1 MRTTNFTDL
10 RTNLKHHLDSVVQDN
25 TPLIVQRPN
34 GESVVVISLEDY
46 NSIIETEYLLSN
58 PANVEHLRE
67 ESPRPIMGKLLRL
80 ILKTYGNKIY

>member
-1 MRTTNFTDL
+1 MRITNFTDL

-25 TPLIVQRPN
+25 IPLIVQRPN

-46 NSIIETEYLLSN
+46 NSIIETAYLLSN

-67 ESPRPIMGKLLRL
+67 GIAKANNGEATKVDIKDLW
-80 ILKTYGNKIY
+80 K

>member
-10 RTNLKHHLDSVVQDN
+10 RTNLKYHLDNVVQDN

-46 NSIIETEYLLSN
+46 NSMVETEYLLSN
-58 PANVEHLRE
+58 PANVEHLRKSFE
-67 ESPRPIMGKLLRL
+67 QANNGETVKVDINNLWK
-80 ILKTYGNKIY
+80 

>member
-58 PANVEHLRE
+58 PADVEHLRE
-67 ESPRPIMGKLLRL
+67 GIAQANNGEATKVDIKDLW
-80 ILKTYGNKIY
+80 K

>member
-10 RTNLKHHLDSVVQDN
+10 RTNLKHHLDSVVLDN

-46 NSIIETEYLLSN
+46 NALVETEYLLSN
-58 PANVEHLRE
+58 PANVQHLRKSIE
-67 ESPRPIMGKLLRL
+67 QANHGETVKVDIKDLW
-80 ILKTYGNKIY
+80 K